1 MDIAL
6 MITIIATKKEYE
18 FVMTTITEIHTV
30 TLYVELPND
39 TIFLSEVRYMSKL
52 IHDTIYVHEGDS
64 ITNYGGDF
72 FCRQCLYSAV

>member
-1 MDIAL
+1 MNKT
-6 MITIIATKKEYE
+6 TIIILMAIAHGIMTITATKKEYE

-52 IHDTIYVHEGDS
+52 IHDTIYVMKE
-64 ITNYGGDF
+64 I
-72 FCRQCLYSAV
+72 Q

>member
-1 MDIAL
+1 MNKTTIIILMDIAL

-52 IHDTIYVHEGDS
+52 FHDTIYIMKE
-64 ITNYGGDF
+64 I
-72 FCRQCLYSAV
+72 Q